1 MGEVGGKTASLGELY
16 GHKAGAWARVPNGFA
31 LTATA
36 DRQTL
41 TAAGAWPRLHALP
54 DKLDVTHLPGLA
66 HGALGLDWARAAGA
80 ATVGRFSRSFP
91 PLDQALRFIALGDN
105 VLATHPVGGSA
116 TLSTKSCVGA
126 PPNRVDRRPRP
137 RYPFPPCPAPPP

>member
-1 MGEVGGKTASLGELY
+1 M
-16 GHKAGAWARVPNGFA
+16 AGAWARVPSGFA

-36 DRQTL
+36 YRLAL
-41 TAAGAWPRLHALP
+41 TAAEAWPHLHALP
-54 DKLDVTHLPGLA
+54 DKLEVTHLPGLTHA
-66 HGALGLDWARAAGA
+66 TGA
-80 ATVGRFSRSFP
+80 ATVGRFSRCFP
-91 PLDQALRFIALGDN
+91 PLDQALGFTAPGDN

-137 RYPFPPCPAPPP
+137 RYPFPPCPAPPPR